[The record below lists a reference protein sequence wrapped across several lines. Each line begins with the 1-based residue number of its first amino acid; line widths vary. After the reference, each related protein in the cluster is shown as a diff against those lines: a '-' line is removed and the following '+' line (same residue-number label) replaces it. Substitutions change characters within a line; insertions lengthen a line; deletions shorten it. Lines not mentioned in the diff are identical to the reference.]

1 MYPDQSSYE
10 GGWVADKRAGEGV
23 YKYANGDVY
32 KGGWEADVKSGLGS
46 YFFKD
51 SKSTFMGTWVN
62 GLLEDGEWYAP
73 THCLTSSRPLAG
85 VESPVGTTRRAW
97 ACLAQW
103 RVLRVRSQAHLM
115 QTGPW
120 RVRGSKG

>member
-1 MYPDQSSYE
+1 VYPDQSSYE

-62 GLLEDGEWYAP
+62 GLLADGEWYAP
-73 THCLTSSRPLAG
+73 LPSLTACLPLAVSG
-85 VESPVGTTRRAW
+85 E
-97 ACLAQW
+97 
-103 RVLRVRSQAHLM
+103 HD
-115 QTGPW
+115 
-120 RVRGSKG
+120 